1 MSGYYA
7 NGHALSY
14 QSPPGIITGGPLSS
28 ASTINSISK
37 KVEIDGRSYTVAIE
51 IKEIGSSLSKGF
63 SIPQNTSY
71 YPGIYLLFGTDI
83 TFDIYILNDKGQK
96 AGKITYIEF
105 TPISTWASDQMNS
118 LSLVSVGGSFSTYPK
133 ENPTCKRWSGQSE
146 VVQFKTGSSTVVQG
160 WVLELSKLRV
170 RFEPIVTN
178 PYPPV
183 VEFP

>member
-1 MSGYYA
+1 MRIPKFYLALLAFFALCHLNSHAALSEVSFDLTAAFTSQNMSGYYA

-83 TFDIYILNDKGQK
+83 TFDIYI
-96 AGKITYIEF
+96 Y
-105 TPISTWASDQMNS
+105 
-118 LSLVSVGGSFSTYPK
+118 
-133 ENPTCKRWSGQSE
+133 
-146 VVQFKTGSSTVVQG
+146 
-160 WVLELSKLRV
+160 
-170 RFEPIVTN
+170 
-178 PYPPV
+178 
-183 VEFP
+183 